1 MFRRFKSLAA
11 KLALFALISVQLHV
25 LQHVFGADHDDG
37 PCPICQ
43 TVLAQRTLEA
53 VAPVLPPEAP
63 LVFRVP
69 LPDAFVPFV
78 STVAFIFEPR
88 GPPLARPA

>member
-1 MFRRFKSLAA
+1 MFRRCKSFAA

-63 LVFRVP
+63 LAFRVRP
-69 LPDAFVPFV
+69 SDAFVPFV
-78 STVAFIFEPR
+78 PTLAIVSDSR
-88 GPPLARPA
+88 GPPLDLPA